1 MALRAGHGKGAGTP
15 HIEVLPPDELG
26 PPVPATLPDDS
37 CQVRRG
43 QDGRFAD
50 SESAKVIARRGGLAK
65 ARRVRLI
72 DSLGLKKIAESADFK
87 PYRDAA
93 EEFTSHH
100 LSELAKQAGGSVGP
114 APSTMVASAA
124 LQLAA
129 SRWAFDRGAAEND
142 PALIKLGSSLAND
155 SRQNLLA
162 AYELA
167 TREAVARTS
176 SRDAFAGH
184 QRTEGGCSPRC
195 EIPRPLGARPPT

>member
-1 MALRAGHGKGAGTP
+1 MALRSGHGKGAGVP
-15 HIEVLPPDELG
+15 RVEVMPADELPDPVP
-26 PPVPATLPDDS
+26 PPVATTSPQRKGRQNGACWDS
-37 CQVRRG
+37 DTAREL
-43 QDGRFAD
+43 GRL
-50 SESAKVIARRGGLAK
+50 GGLAK

-72 DSLGLKKIAESADFK
+72 DSLGLKKIAENADFK

-93 EEFTSHH
+93 EEFTTHH
-100 LSELAKQAGGSVGP
+100 LAELAKQAGGSVGP

-167 TREAVARTS
+167 VREARVRQDSPTSFADEVANANKAALERK
-176 SRDAFAGH
+176 
-184 QRTEGGCSPRC
+184 P
-195 EIPRPLGARPPT
+195 